1 MLRIIA
7 WSVAEAT
14 AFVLAAAFC
23 WSLFSHFVERSPDDG
38 LALIVVMYFL
48 PIAVA
53 VLRKH
58 KATLDVMVINL
69 WLGWTVIGWF
79 IVMIWACKGDA
90 EVEAVA
96 E

>member
-1 MLRIIA
+1 MLRTIA
-7 WSVAEAT
+7 WSVAESV
-14 AFVLAAAFC
+14 AFVLATVFC
-23 WSLFSHFVERSPDDG
+23 WSLFSQFVLRSPDDG
-38 LALIVVMYFL
+38 LVLIVVVYLL

-58 KATLDVMVINL
+58 RAALDIMVINL

-79 IVMIWACKGDA
+79 IVMVWACKADA
-90 EVEAVA
+90 EAVT

>member
-1 MLRIIA
+1 
-7 WSVAEAT
+7 
-14 AFVLAAAFC
+14 
-23 WSLFSHFVERSPDDG
+23 
-38 LALIVVMYFL
+38 
-48 PIAVA
+48 

-90 EVEAVA
+90 EVEAVT